1 MRKLAVALSLT
12 VAAALGGI
20 AAVGADDGGQGKVL
34 RLTGHLTDNVMVP
47 GPDGLVGTR
56 FVGLDE
62 VFIAGGRVGTAA
74 KSCEAVA
81 GHGNNTGTFQCLI
94 TIGLPQGTITLQA
107 MPRLS
112 EKGLEDVKA
121 AVTGG
126 TGSFKEARG
135 EALVQEESPEVT
147 IYSVTLR

>member
-1 MRKLAVALSLT
+1 MRKLAVALGLA
-12 VAAALGGI
+12 VAAALGSI
-20 AAVGADDGGQGKVL
+20 AAVGAADGGEGKVL
-34 RLTGHLTDNVMVP
+34 RLTGHLTDDAMVP

-56 FVGLDE
+56 FVGFDE
-62 VFIAGGRVGTAA
+62 VSIAGGRVGTAA

-81 GHGNNTGTFQCLI
+81 AHGNNTGTFQCLI

-112 EKGLEDVKA
+112 ENGLEDVKA

-126 TGSFKEARG
+126 TGSFREARG
-135 EALVQEESPEVT
+135 EALVKEVSPEET
-147 IYSVTLR
+147 SYSVTLR